1 MNSQLE
7 KASAQ
12 LDNASARQRRASDP
26 KLSAWVSAN
35 AGSGKTHV
43 LALRVIRLLLD
54 GAAPSKILCL
64 TFTKAAA
71 ANMAERVFDRLSRW
85 TQFDDSQLKADIV
98 EAGAPAPTPGD
109 LERARKLFARVL
121 ETPGGLKIQTI
132 HAFCERVLHMFP
144 FEANVPAAFRALD
157 ERDAAVLRELS
168 QARVFAGAERDA
180 TLSEAIARVA
190 AAVGAEGFA
199 PLIVETA
206 RLGDELAAHGPPDVF
221 AQKLAARLGL
231 APGEDEAAV
240 AREMA
245 AGGGGPAVWRR
256 WAQAL
261 NQGSKTD
268 QKLAAL
274 LLGASV
280 APNELTLEIYQQVF
294 LVDDGAKPRARM
306 ATKAVIDKNPDVA
319 EALTD
324 ERDRLFSLLDKKRV
338 AAVVARSLDLHLV
351 SRACESAYKRAKA
364 ARSAL
369 DFDDL
374 IAKTQ
379 NLFARAD
386 AAWVLFKLDK
396 GVEHILVDEAQDT
409 SRAQWSIL
417 AKLAEDF
424 LSGAGLS
431 AQGRTFFA
439 VGDEKQSIFSFQGAE
454 PHLFDEQRRFFAR
467 AHAQANL
474 PFVEQP
480 LIHSFRSAPAV
491 LDAVDKVFGVAQV
504 WRGVSAAELSAPPHA
519 AIREALPGLVE
530 IWPTLALEPPPE
542 PGEWRLPL
550 DAQKATHP
558 AQVLAD
564 RIAEQIARW
573 TAPGSPERI
582 VDKQTHVARPIRP
595 GDVLILVR
603 ARAALFEALTR
614 ALRRRRVPAAGADR
628 LTLAAHIAVLDL
640 CAAARVALN
649 PDDDLALAAV
659 LKSPL
664 IGLTDDA
671 LIRLSPLRSGSLSAA
686 LAADPAYAA
695 ASAKIAIWRA
705 RAGLGPFDFFARLLG
720 AEGGRRALVGR
731 LGGEAGDVID
741 EFLARGLAHE
751 RDEAPSLTRFLDEIE
766 AADSKIKRDMEAGVD
781 QVRVMTVHAAKGL
794 EAPIV
799 FLPDTGGAP
808 TGRHDPK
815 WLRLPPQDGGA
826 PLLVW
831 AGSAADDSE
840 EMARARAVVREGA
853 AGEHRRLLY
862 VAMTRAAQR
871 LIIAGFRG
879 KNEPPADNWAELIAS
894 GLAQHA
900 HEAPSW
906 WNPAETILR
915 LGQGVVGAGGSAF
928 PPPSPPAPPPAW
940 ATAPAPREI
949 AYAPAAPAR
958 RVAGDVGPARLARL
972 EEGRLAHKL
981 MQSLPALAP
990 ERRRAAAAAYLA
1002 RAGAA
1007 LPESRRETLADRLL
1021 KLVEAPALA
1030 PLFGAGSRAEVPF
1043 AASLARVG
1051 GLEALVEGRIDRLAV
1066 ASGEVWVADFKTGSP
1081 SVRKEYRRQ
1090 LAVYR
1095 AAAAAMFP
1103 GLKTRA
1109 YLLWIDSGI
1118 FEELAGST
1126 LNDAYLDWAG
1136 EGAQESSPS

>member
-1 MNSQLE
+1 M
-7 KASAQ
+7 SAQ
-12 LDNASARQRRASDP
+12 LDDASARQRRASDP
-26 KLSAWVSAN
+26 RTSAWVSAN

-71 ANMAERVFDRLSRW
+71 ANMAERVFDRLSKW
-85 TQFDDSQLKADIV
+85 TQLDDDRLKADV
-98 EAGAPAPTPGD
+98 LATGAPAAD
-109 LERARKLFARVL
+109 LETARKLFARVL

-157 ERDAAVLRELS
+157 ERDAAILRELS

-180 TLSEAIARVA
+180 ALSEALARVA
-190 AAVGAEGFA
+190 GAVGAEGFA
-199 PLIVETA
+199 PLIAQTA
-206 RLGDELAAHGPPDVF
+206 RFADELAAHGPPDAF

-245 AGGGGPAVWRR
+245 AGGGGPPVWQR

-261 NQGSKTD
+261 NRGSKTD
-268 QKLAAL
+268 QKLATLLIGAAAAPGDLAL
-274 LLGASV
+274 EMYL
-280 APNELTLEIYQQVF
+280 QVF
-294 LVDDGAKPRARM
+294 LVEDGTKPRARM
-306 ATKAVIDKNPDVA
+306 ATKAVIDKTPDVA
-319 EALTD
+319 EALVV
-324 ERDRLFSLLDKKRV
+324 ERDRLFVLLDKRR
-338 AAVVARSLDLHLV
+338 AAAAVARSRDLYLISLV
-351 SRACESAYKRAKA
+351 CERAYRRAKA

-374 IAKTQ
+374 IARTQ

-386 AAWVLFKLDK
+386 AAWVLFKLDR

-424 LSGAGLS
+424 LSGAG
-431 AQGRTFFA
+431 AGAPGRTFFA

-454 PHLFDEQRRFFAR
+454 PHLFDEQRRFFAKAHER
-467 AHAQANL
+467 AQL
-474 PFVEQP
+474 PFIQQP
-480 LIHSFRSAPAV
+480 LIHSFRSAPVV
-491 LDAVDKVFGVAQV
+491 LDAIDKVFGVAQV
-504 WRGVSAAELSAPPHA
+504 WRGVSASEPSAPPHA

-530 IWPTLALEPPPE
+530 IWPILALEPPPE

-550 DAQKATHP
+550 DAQKVTHP

-573 TAPGSPERI
+573 TASGSPERI
-582 VDKQTHVARPIRP
+582 VDPKTGVARSIRP

-628 LTLAAHIAVLDL
+628 LTLAAHISVLDL
-640 CAAARVALN
+640 CAAARAALN

-664 IGLTDDA
+664 IGLTDEA
-671 LIRLSPLRSGSLSAA
+671 LMQLCPSRPFSLSAA

-695 ASAKIAIWRA
+695 ASGKIARWRT

-741 EFLARGLAHE
+741 EFLARALAHE
-751 RDEAPSLTRFLDEIE
+751 RGEAPSLTRFLDEIE
-766 AADSKIKRDMEAGVD
+766 AADSEIKRDMEAGAD

-808 TGRHDPK
+808 NGRHDPK
-815 WLRLPPQDGGA
+815 WLCLAPVSGA
-826 PLLVW
+826 EPLLVW
-831 AGSAADDSE
+831 ATSATDDSE
-840 EMARARAVVREGA
+840 AMALARGVAREGA

-871 LIIAGFRG
+871 LVVAGFRG
-879 KNEPPADNWAELIAS
+879 ARELPADNWAELIAS
-894 GLAQHA
+894 GLAPHA
-900 HEAPSW
+900 QETPSG
-906 WNPAETILR
+906 WNPAERILR
-915 LGQGVVGAGGSAF
+915 LGQGAVGVGPAVF
-928 PPPSPPAPPPAW
+928 PPPPPPTPLPAW
-940 ATAPAPREI
+940 ALAPARHEI

-958 RVAGDVGPARLARL
+958 RIAGDVGPERLARL

-981 MQSLPALAP
+981 MQSLPALPP
-990 ERRRAAAAAYLA
+990 ERRRTAAATYLA

-1007 LPESRRETLADRLL
+1007 MPEARRESLADRLL
-1021 KLVEAPALA
+1021 TLLEAPELA
-1030 PLFGAGSRAEVPF
+1030 PLFGPGSRAEVPF
-1043 AASLARVG
+1043 AASLARAG
-1051 GLEALVEGRIDRLAV
+1051 GASVLVEGRIDRLLA

-1081 SVRKEYRRQ
+1081 ATRREYRRQ
-1090 LAVYR
+1090 LALYR

-1103 GLKTRA
+1103 GSKVRA
-1109 YLLWIDSGI
+1109 YLLWIESGM
-1118 FEELAGST
+1118 FEELDAST
-1126 LNDAYLDWAG
+1126 LDDAYLDWAG
-1136 EGAQESSPS
+1136 EGVEESSPS